1 MSFVREGI
9 ERGTIA
15 DLGEASSP
23 DLERM
28 IALSPDAL
36 LVSPFENTG
45 YGRVEKSG
53 IPLLELAD
61 YMEAEPMG
69 RVEWIRLLGLF
80 FGRETEA
87 EKLFRATE
95 SAYDSL
101 RALAEN
107 VSERPTVISER
118 KYGAVWYVAGGRS
131 YMARLFRDAGADYLW
146 ADDPS
151 AGSIPLSFEEVFE
164 KGGAADYW
172 LIKYNSAEPLTY
184 DGLRRDY
191 EPYRRF
197 AAFENGRV
205 YACHLG
211 QSSYFEETPIHPDR
225 LLRDLIGVFHPEL
238 LPGYEL
244 RYFKPLEP

>member
-1 MSFVREGI
+1 M
-9 ERGTIA
+9 
-15 DLGEASSP
+15 
-23 DLERM
+23 
-28 IALSPDAL
+28 
-36 LVSPFENTG
+36 
-45 YGRVEKSG
+45 
-53 IPLLELAD
+53 
-61 YMEAEPMG
+61 
-69 RVEWIRLLGLF
+69 LGLF

-131 YMARLFRDAGADYLW
+131 YMARLFRDAGADYVW

-151 AGSIPLSFEEVFE
+151 TGSIPLSFEEVFE